1 MSSTLFG
8 AATPAILNADDGNT
22 YVLGT
27 QFTPNVNGTAT
38 HARRYFPTTPQTG
51 VSMGLYRTSDQA
63 LLGTVNFPDG
73 TAAGWQQQAFS
84 SPVALVAGT
93 SYQIVY
99 FTPSRYTAT
108 SAYGFPFT
116 SGDLTAGA
124 VNGVFN
130 ASVPALQYATGNL
143 GGTAVFADIV
153 FEPTGAPSTVTSDLD
168 LRWDIKGSV
177 SSDLDL
183 RWNIGGTVSSDLDL
197 RWAVQGTVQVFSDL
211 TLRWQILGEAPE
223 PVVRQGS
230 WYQLLDAYKIN
241 AEYAR
246 EPQQLDCPRCGEP
259 WSDGPH
265 GETYCLYCG
274 YRPST

>member
-8 AATPAILNADDGNT
+8 ATTPAILNADDGNT

-38 HARRYFPTTPQTG
+38 HARRYFPTTPQAG
-51 VSMGLYRTSDQA
+51 VSMGLYRTSDQV
-63 LLGTVNFPDG
+63 LLGSVNFPDG
-73 TAAGWQQQAFS
+73 TAAGWQQQAFVA
-84 SPVALVAGT
+84 PVALVAGI

-99 FTPSRYTAT
+99 FTVSRYVAT

-153 FEPTGAPSTVTSDLD
+153 FEPAGVGGTVTSDLD
-168 LRWDIKGSV
+168 LRWAVQGSV

-183 RWNIGGTVSSDLDL
+183 RWAVRGTVTSDLDLRWGVGGQVSSDLDL
-197 RWAVQGTVQVFSDL
+197 RWQVL
-211 TLRWQILGEAPE
+211 AEAPE

-230 WYQLLDAYKIN
+230 WYQLLDAYKLDQ
-241 AEYAR
+241 EYR
-246 EPQQLDCPRCGEP
+246 RDTEMLDCPRCGEP
-259 WSDGPH
+259 WSDGPA
-265 GETYCLYCG
+265 GQIYCLYCG
-274 YRPST
+274 YRPHT